1 MRPATVIP
9 RRPPRWLAQEETEV
23 NKRGTYN
30 SSTQTPASASA
41 SGVPHQH
48 RRDIGL
54 CRCPVSVRGGGS
66 ALTKSDSR
74 SQCHAKPK
82 SQAKELRNSLLLDRQ
97 GEQPIASMPR
107 EPPIASVR
115 RVHRERLAYPVL
127 EDRRSPKE
135 NSSMLIGFGAFQS
148 LGSPR
153 PLRKRLGETWEGFF
167 PGQAGVKGHRKRAT
181 WGPNVY
187 FPRACRGKVLFF
199 VCPALSCGLYKGLSG
214 FGSSPKSKG
223 KQSDFNRFD
232 SFSKPGKPEGTSE
245 ALGGDL
251 GRPFP

>member
-1 MRPATVIP
+1 MLISLGTSKASEARGHFGSAWGRLGKAFSLTGRGKRRSRASP
-9 RRPPRWLAQEETEV
+9 RSFEIAFCSTG
-23 NKRGTYN
+23 RGN
-30 SSTQTPASASA
+30 SPSRACPESHPLQVYAESIASAW
-41 SGVPHQH
+41 
-48 RRDIGL
+48 L
-54 CRCPVSVRGGGS
+54 F
-66 ALTKSDSR
+66 
-74 SQCHAKPK
+74 
-82 SQAKELRNSLLLDRQ
+82 
-97 GEQPIASMPR
+97 
-107 EPPIASVR
+107 
-115 RVHRERLAYPVL
+115 PVL
-127 EDRRSPKE
+127 EARRSPKE
-135 NSSMLIGFGAFQS
+135 NSSMLIGFGVFQS

-187 FPRACRGKVLFF
+187 FPRACRGQVLFF
-199 VCPALSCGLYKGLSG
+199 ACPALSCGLYKGLSG

-223 KQSDFNRFD
+223 KQSDFDRFG